1 VFSKSETNAP
11 PLLLLLRALRVKRL
25 SLVLAVIQMG
35 CGYRVA
41 RPGDVP
47 KGQDI
52 RVAAFQNYT
61 AQVEAGGVFGGALRE
76 ELSARGR
83 LAPEGASGPEL
94 TGELLTLASVPSALG
109 AQGASAFSL
118 SATVRVR
125 LRDASGVVYEDRAG
139 LGEDYLAGVD
149 VLGTEANRRAALRRL
164 ARNLSREL
172 LERMSVAAGF

>member
-1 VFSKSETNAP
+1 MLF
-11 PLLLLLRALRVKRL
+11 
-25 SLVLAVIQMG
+25 VLACAGVAVG

-61 AQVEAGGVFGGALRE
+61 AQVEAGGVFAGALRE

-94 TGELLTLASVPSALG
+94 TAELLSLASVPSALG

-118 SATVRVR
+118 SAIVRIS
-125 LRDASGVVYEDRAG
+125 LRDAAGVVYEDQARM
-139 LGEDYLAGVD
+139 GEDYLAGVD

-164 ARNLSREL
+164 ARTLSREL
-172 LERMSVAAGF
+172 FERMSVAARF

>member
-1 VFSKSETNAP
+1 
-11 PLLLLLRALRVKRL
+11 
-25 SLVLAVIQMG
+25 
-35 CGYRVA
+35 
-41 RPGDVP
+41 VP

-61 AQVEAGGVFGGALRE
+61 AQVEAGGVFAAAIRE
-76 ELSARGR
+76 ELASRGR

-94 TGELLTLASVPSALG
+94 TGELLSLASTPSALG
-109 AQGASAFSL
+109 AQGAFAFSL

-125 LRDASGVVYEDRAG
+125 LRDASAVVYEDQAG

-172 LERMSVAAGF
+172 LQRMSVAARF

>member
-1 VFSKSETNAP
+1 MKHVP
-11 PLLLLLRALRVKRL
+11 LRAPRLRGELFSSLICIAL
-25 SLVLAVIQMG
+25 SG

-41 RPGDVP
+41 RPGEVP

-61 AQVEAGGVFGGALRE
+61 AQVEAGGVFAGALRD

-94 TGELLTLASVPSALG
+94 TAELLSLASTPSALG
-109 AQGASAFSL
+109 AQGASAFTL

-125 LRDASGVVYEDRAG
+125 LRDASGVVYEDQAG
-139 LGEDYLAGVD
+139 YGEDYLAGVD

-164 ARNLSREL
+164 AKSLSREL
-172 LERMSVAAGF
+172 LERMSLAARF